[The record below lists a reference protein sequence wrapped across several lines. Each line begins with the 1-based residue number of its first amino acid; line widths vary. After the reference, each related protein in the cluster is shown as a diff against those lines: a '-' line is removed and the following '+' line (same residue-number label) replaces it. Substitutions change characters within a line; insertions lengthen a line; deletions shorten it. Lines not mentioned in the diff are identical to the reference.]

1 MPNLSILEKTA
12 QVSFILRP
20 FLKNFRILSNIWDFS
35 FSQVRCSVNLRT
47 LNSDMIVMI
56 FKAKIS
62 SSQPSTKNRSMAQRQ
77 LFLQKFDNAQNK
89 TTNQPESR
97 N

>member
-1 MPNLSILEKTA
+1 
-12 QVSFILRP
+12 
-20 FLKNFRILSNIWDFS
+20 
-35 FSQVRCSVNLRT
+35 
-47 LNSDMIVMI
+47 MIVMI

-62 SSQPSTKNRSMAQRQ
+62 TSQPTTKNRSMAQRQ

>member
-1 MPNLSILEKTA
+1 
-12 QVSFILRP
+12 
-20 FLKNFRILSNIWDFS
+20 
-35 FSQVRCSVNLRT
+35 
-47 LNSDMIVMI
+47 MIAMT

-62 SSQPSTKNRSMAQRQ
+62 SSQSSTENRSMAQRQ